1 MPCGCCK
8 CLVTA
13 LSLSSSWTRFRVA
26 EVVSLQNSHERISVI
41 LEGKPSE
48 IRFMSSSDQQHDFAT
63 TRWSLIAGGIVWLYF
78 ASSKI
83 SHQEAILLH
92 ASQKHSEQEA
102 RVAAA
107 AEREARE
114 KLVGARDWAMSDEGP
129 IDERRCSRKEK
140 RRSCQPS
147 LHDSGRNK
155 PTSNKTISDQTLR
168 LTSCP
173 QQRKN
178 DDQAVTAVADRYFW
192 NRLRNAINLGVPD
205 HRTGIGDRANW

>member
-1 MPCGCCK
+1 
-8 CLVTA
+8 
-13 LSLSSSWTRFRVA
+13 
-26 EVVSLQNSHERISVI
+26 
-41 LEGKPSE
+41 
-48 IRFMSSSDQQHDFAT
+48 MSSSDQQHDFAT

-78 ASSKI
+78 ASSRA

-114 KLVGARDWAMSDEGP
+114 KLSEPEIGRCRTKVRLTN
-129 IDERRCSRKEK
+129 ERRCSRKEK

-155 PTSNKTISDQTLR
+155 PTSNKTISHQTLR

-192 NRLRNAINLGVPD
+192 NRLRNAIDLGVPD
-205 HRTGIGDRANW
+205 HRAYTGGRANW